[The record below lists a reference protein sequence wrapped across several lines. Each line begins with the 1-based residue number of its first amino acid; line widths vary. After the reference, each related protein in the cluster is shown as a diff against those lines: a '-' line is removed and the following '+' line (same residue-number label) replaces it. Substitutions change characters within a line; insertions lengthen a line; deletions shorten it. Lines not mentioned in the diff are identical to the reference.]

1 MPTTPERVL
10 VLHLG
15 LHKTASSYVQ
25 NLLAARRPDLL
36 AAGILYPLTGTIEG
50 RASTRVGATSGH
62 ALFTRPQRVA
72 GLMKRLREEL
82 TADTHTVLLS
92 SEDFTLRRAADPL
105 QFRQLLSGFDRVK
118 AVLVLRRQDE
128 WLLSWYKQAVDQ
140 FANDERRPF
149 DVFLAEEGPTLLDF
163 HTRFTPWREL
173 VGIDDFHVLS
183 YDDLDGGSEICRRI
197 LEVAGA
203 PSSLW
208 PDDREGGV
216 ARYDSI
222 RAIDTLGLRILNAY
236 RVGSRDERI
245 ALARTI
251 YDLRP
256 PGDIELLTPS
266 VRAGIQEFCAPINER
281 LERDWFGH
289 PVPGLRFGAD
299 PPPLA
304 TPCTSAD
311 LVDYLDAVLAV
322 CEAAEGRLVPEV
334 EQQRRRQ
341 ASARVARSAR

>member
-25 NLLAARRPDLL
+25 NLLAARRSDLL
-36 AAGILYPLTGTIEG
+36 AAGILYPRTGTVEG
-50 RASTRVGATSGH
+50 RSSTRVGATSGH

-72 GLMKRLREEL
+72 GLMNKLRQEV

-163 HTRFTPWREL
+163 YTRFTPWRDL

-183 YDDLDGGSEICRRI
+183 YDDLDGGAEICRRI

-203 PSSLW
+203 PRSLW
-208 PDDREGGV
+208 PDDSQGDV

-251 YDLRP
+251 YGLRP

-266 VRAGIQEFCAPINER
+266 IRAGIHQFCAPVNER
-281 LERDWFGH
+281 IEREWFDH
-289 PVPGLRFGAD
+289 PVPGLRFGAV
-299 PPPLA
+299 PPPPTA
-304 TPCTSAD
+304 PPTAAD
-311 LVDYLDAVLAV
+311 LVGYLDAVLAV

-334 EQQRRRQ
+334 EQQRRRL
-341 ASARVARSAR
+341 ASARATRSAR